1 MADAEISIRFRD
13 RLQRQKRLRRYSG
26 KSCGREKRSVRISR
40 SDKNKITGYKAKKQ
54 ERHLKK
60 MPAPVF
66 FCLFRRRRKLEVPK
80 VHINGIFG
88 NVQLVGNGDHGILQ
102 LENSLL
108 IQTENDFLVFV

>member
-1 MADAEISIRFRD
+1 
-13 RLQRQKRLRRYSG
+13 
-26 KSCGREKRSVRISR
+26 
-40 SDKNKITGYKAKKQ
+40 
-54 ERHLKK
+54 

-108 IQTENDFLVFV
+108 YKRRMISLFLFEGEMVGS